1 MKNLTAAAWAA
12 LCLNVTTAAAQSFGG
27 TQGVAASPLGGA
39 VYAFGDSL
47 TDNGNLPKYLGG
59 FDYPAPPYYK
69 NHFSNGPVFVEY
81 LPSLI
86 GAGFTAHN
94 DYGVGGAFAGDGNLD
109 SGLIPT
115 LPGTAQEIAAAAA
128 AGLRFG
134 SADTVIL
141 WAGSNNYFGIL
152 GNLTPGTTIAN
163 PTLLADITQVSGAI
177 TSDAASLI
185 GLGARRLVVLNIP
198 DLGATP
204 GQTAAGLSVLSTQVS
219 QANNALLQPDLL
231 GLHNSTGANIYL
243 INAQLGIEQILA
255 DPAAYGIRNTTQ
267 ECILVPACVNGS
279 RAVQDTYLF
288 WDEVHPTTGV
298 HDFLAQVIANQ
309 LTAGQTVG
317 GQAQL
322 MILQAADF
330 AESLTQR
337 LDSERD
343 TAPAAPF
350 SYYLQ
355 THYASGNRDTVTGSA
370 GFGYQTGGVFGGLDY
385 RPLPGLTLG
394 AAGGYGQPTAKFD
407 DGAGQLGFDAMQGA
421 IYASY
426 TYGGAYLDAAG
437 AYSRFSARSDERP
450 GVLAGQILDY
460 AAAGHSW
467 TGAGGAG
474 YLMHLGAFA
483 WGPAAALTYTTASV
497 DPYTETGNALLT
509 QSVARQNVDSLTG
522 RAGLQATAYVTLPGV
537 SLRPHTAI
545 FAEREF
551 LDGARTLDT
560 TFTSAELPLANVID
574 GYTGTYGRIQAGVG
588 ADIGPRIT
596 ALFDVEATFG
606 RGNGDDKS
614 VMLKLAGVF

>member
-1 MKNLTAAAWAA
+1 MKKLVAATFAA
-12 LCLNVTTAAAQSFGG
+12 LCLHTTTAAAQNFGG
-27 TQGVAASPLGGA
+27 PQGVAAIPLGGA

-59 FDYPAPPYYK
+59 FDYPGPPYYK

-81 LPSLI
+81 LPALI
-86 GAGFTAHN
+86 GAGFAPHN

-109 SGLIPT
+109 SGLVPD

-134 SADTVIL
+134 PADTVIL

-152 GNLTPGTTIAN
+152 GNLAPGTTIADVA
-163 PTLLADITQVSGAI
+163 LQADITQVSGAI

-185 GLGARRLVVLNIP
+185 GLGARRVVVLNIP

-204 GQTAAGLSVLSTQVS
+204 GQTAAGLSMLSTQVS

-255 DPAAYGIRNTTQ
+255 DPGAYGIRNTTQ
-267 ECILVPACVNGS
+267 ECILVPSCVNGS
-279 RAVQDTYLF
+279 RAVQNTFLF

-309 LTAGQTVG
+309 LTASQTVG

-330 AESLTQR
+330 AESLAQR

-343 TAPAAPF
+343 VTPSGPF

-355 THYASGNRDTVTGSA
+355 THYASGNRDTVSGSS
-370 GFGYQTGGVFGGLDY
+370 GFGYQTGGVFGGFDY
-385 RPLPGLTLG
+385 RPVPGLTVG
-394 AAGGYGQPTAKFD
+394 AAGGYGQPTEKFD
-407 DGAGQLGFDAMQGA
+407 DSAGQLGFDAVQGA

-426 TYGGAYLDAAG
+426 SLGGAYLDAAG
-437 AYSRFSARSDERP
+437 AYSRFSARSDERA
-450 GVLAGQILDY
+450 GILAGQVVGY
-460 AAAGHSW
+460 AARGHAW

-474 YLMHLGAFA
+474 YLMRLGGFA
-483 WGPAAALTYTTASV
+483 WGPAAALTYTSASV
-497 DPYTETGNALLT
+497 DPYTEAGNALLT
-509 QSVARQNVDSLTG
+509 QAVARQTVYSLTG
-522 RAGLQATAYVTLPGV
+522 RAGLQATAHMNLPGL

-560 TFTSAELPLANVID
+560 AFTSAELPLANVID
-574 GYTGTYGRIQAGVG
+574 GYTGTYGRMQAGIG
-588 ADIGPRIT
+588 ADIEPRVT

-614 VMLKLAGVF
+614 VMLKLSGVF